1 MKFNCP
7 SCGAE
12 YDDLGLPLYE
22 IDCIKCKTTFKTTRH
37 GVAEEARPL
46 TPSGTERIIVTATHT
61 VEGQKIKK
69 YLGFVSGEALMGAN
83 IVEDLFASITDII
96 GGRASAYEKEFKLA
110 RKIAIEEMTDE
121 ALRLGANAVVGVD
134 LDYETVGATATMLL
148 VSVTGTAVILE

>member
-22 IDCIKCKTTFKTTRH
+22 IDCIKCKTTFKTTRV
-37 GVAEEARPL
+37 VAEEARPL
-46 TPSGTERIIVTATHT
+46 TPSGAERIIVTATHT

-69 YLGFVSGEALMGAN
+69 YLGLVSGEALMGAN
-83 IVEDLFASITDII
+83 IVKDLFASITDVI

-110 RKIAIEEMTDE
+110 RKIAIEEMIDE
-121 ALRLGANAVVGVD
+121 ALQLGANAVVGVD
-134 LDYETVGATATMLL
+134 LDYETVGGTATMLL
-148 VSVTGTAVILE
+148 VSATGTAVILE